1 MKFPHKSSVA
11 RVVQH
16 RRRGFFAGFA
26 RCLRVSATSVAG
38 RINQNAG
45 HSLAGRVPTPEISHF
60 CPRNASIYIIFP
72 INSSGEALPTR
83 LGTLLHRTYAPSF
96 PPSCADSRA
105 KHVLPERVH
114 PPSLLYP
121 IASARSRKELP
132 LLHPWKRK
140 SARWIHIQTHI
151 NLRFVDKINK
161 IFSHKYSTKFPDSR
175 INDSFQR
182 INTD

>member
-83 LGTLLHRTYAPSF
+83 LGTLLHRTYAFFSTLVRRF
-96 PPSCADSRA
+96 SCETRSSGTS
-105 KHVLPERVH
+105 
-114 PPSLLYP
+114 PPSLLSSILSLLRAPEKNCLFYILGNVNLPDGYIFKP
-121 IASARSRKELP
+121 I
-132 LLHPWKRK
+132 
-140 SARWIHIQTHI
+140 
-151 NLRFVDKINK
+151 
-161 IFSHKYSTKFPDSR
+161 
-175 INDSFQR
+175 
-182 INTD
+182 

>member
-1 MKFPHKSSVA
+1 MGDGAPRRVNKRGGMKFPHKSSVA

-96 PPSCADSRA
+96 PPSCADSPA

-114 PPSLLYP
+114 PPSSPLSYRFCALP
-121 IASARSRKELP
+121 KRTASFTSLE
-132 LLHPWKRK
+132 
-140 SARWIHIQTHI
+140 T
-151 NLRFVDKINK
+151 
-161 IFSHKYSTKFPDSR
+161 
-175 INDSFQR
+175 
-182 INTD
+182 

>member
-83 LGTLLHRTYAPSF
+83 LGTLLHRTRLLFHPRAPILVRNTFFRNESTL
-96 PPSCADSRA
+96 PP
-105 KHVLPERVH
+105 
-114 PPSLLYP
+114 LLYP

-140 SARWIHIQTHI
+140 SARWIYIQTHI

-161 IFSHKYSTKFPDSR
+161 IFSHKCSTKFPDSR

>member
-105 KHVLPERVH
+105 KHVLP
-114 PPSLLYP
+114 PSLLSSILSLLRAPEKNCLFYIPGNVNLPDGYIFKP
-121 IASARSRKELP
+121 I
-132 LLHPWKRK
+132 
-140 SARWIHIQTHI
+140 
-151 NLRFVDKINK
+151 
-161 IFSHKYSTKFPDSR
+161 
-175 INDSFQR
+175 
-182 INTD
+182 